1 MHLSQRYA
9 RKRTFTF
16 SFPVTLTFGPQICL
30 PSFLHSWSCFPK
42 FDISTAV
49 QFRKNRRHWT
59 DEQRDGVQHLI
70 RPARESRI
78 INCHSMSC
86 PKQAELQ
93 HKPNNIQ
100 RTLSLSCVMKL
111 DNACMLL
118 TATQLWRFQWLT
130 SRRNIEWSHLV
141 ERFFCVLATFF
152 TLSVLKL
159 AIQPLRGA
167 FLQSAHSEVF
177 KIKFNSKKY

>member
-1 MHLSQRYA
+1 MVMFPLNLIFLRLSN
-9 RKRTFTF
+9 FE
-16 SFPVTLTFGPQICL
+16 
-30 PSFLHSWSCFPK
+30 
-42 FDISTAV
+42 
-49 QFRKNRRHWT
+49 KNRRHYT
-59 DEQRDGVQHLI
+59 DVQRDGVQHLI
-70 RPARESRI
+70 RPARES
-78 INCHSMSC
+78 HSMSC
-86 PKQAELQ
+86 SKQAELQ

-141 ERFFCVLATFF
+141 ESGFCVLATFF

-167 FLQSAHSEVF
+167 LLQSAHSEVF
-177 KIKFNSKKY
+177 KMKFNSKKYWNCWRGNWKTYRKDMNIFV